1 MILQPQSEIGKVR
14 RFLNEHR
21 LQIIEENMV
30 EEDGKF
36 YPMMKVIHGEKEEY
50 TVCEYTYGKCLLKQ
64 RHPVLKKYLDR
75 EMAIKEHVFGQLF
88 KHQNSESAARR
99 MEELKKEIILT
110 QEALKY
116 YE

>member
-1 MILQPQSEIGKVR
+1 MK
-14 RFLNEHR
+14 EHR

-64 RHPVLKKYLDR
+64 RHPVLKKYLTGR
-75 EMAIKEHVFGQLF
+75 WQLRSMYSGSF
-88 KHQNSESAARR
+88 LNIRTVKVLP
-99 MEELKKEIILT
+99 EEWKN
-110 QEALKY
+110 
-116 YE
+116 

>member
-1 MILQPQSEIGKVR
+1 
-14 RFLNEHR
+14 
-21 LQIIEENMV
+21 MV

-75 EMAIKEHVFGQLF
+75 EMAIKEHVSGSFLNIRTV
-88 KHQNSESAARR
+88 KVLP
-99 MEELKKEIILT
+99 EEWKN
-110 QEALKY
+110 
-116 YE
+116 

>member
-1 MILQPQSEIGKVR
+1 
-14 RFLNEHR
+14 
-21 LQIIEENMV
+21 MV

-75 EMAIKEHVFGQLF
+75 EMAIKEHVLSLIHIWKDRAGKRQ
-88 KHQNSESAARR
+88 
-99 MEELKKEIILT
+99 
-110 QEALKY
+110 
-116 YE
+116 